1 MTGAQRRAVALLAI
15 GQTLTYAGVYYAFP
29 ALLPAL
35 EAKTGWA
42 KGALA
47 LGPTLSYLL
56 MAGLTPLTGRLV
68 DRGLG
73 GEMLAF
79 LPVPAAMAIALMGF
93 VTGQTQW
100 LALWAVVGISQ
111 AGCLYE
117 TCFSF
122 LIRRLGGEAR
132 RAIVQVTLIAGFSGT
147 IAFPF
152 GHWMAQ
158 AAGAEGAL
166 IGYASMMVLIGV
178 PANIAGVRILR
189 KTTGPAGSERHAAPS
204 GRLRLALSRPAFW
217 ALSALLALAYM
228 NHGILITYVLELFTA
243 RGAGAGE
250 AAFAAAS
257 IGPCQVLG
265 RFLLLMN
272 EARIGNRRATA
283 TALLG
288 LTGAALALWL
298 AGFAP
303 AAIFLTAMLQGA
315 GIGIIS
321 IMRPVLIAEHLG
333 REGFGA
339 ISGAVAVAPILASAA
354 APVVGAWLL
363 DAGAAPL
370 VIATCAG
377 LALAALMI
385 LLRLRPAESG
395 G

>member
-1 MTGAQRRAVALLAI
+1 MALLAV

-35 EAKTGWA
+35 EAATGWTKA
-42 KGALA
+42 TLA

-79 LPVPAAMAIALMGF
+79 LPVPAALAIALMGF
-93 VTGQTQW
+93 VRGEGQW
-100 LALWAVVGISQ
+100 LALWAVVGVAQ

-122 LIRRLGGEAR
+122 LTRRLGGEAR

-152 GHWMAQ
+152 GHWMVQ
-158 AAGAEGAL
+158 ATGAAGAL
-166 IGYASMMVLIGV
+166 IGYACLMIFVGV
-178 PANIAGVRILR
+178 PANIFGVRILR
-189 KTTGPAGSERHAAPS
+189 ATTQRAGAERQPAPR
-204 GRLRLALSRPAFW
+204 GRLREAMARPAFW
-217 ALSALLALAYM
+217 ALSALLSLAYM

-250 AAFAAAS
+250 AALAAAS

-265 RFLLLMN
+265 RFLLLLN

-283 TALLG
+283 IALACLIGTAC
-288 LTGAALALWL
+288 ALWL
-298 AGFAP
+298 AGVAP
-303 AAIFLTAMLQGA
+303 AAIFLAAMFQGA

-321 IMRPVLIAEHLG
+321 IMRPVLIADHLG

-354 APVVGAWLL
+354 APVAGAWLL
-363 DAGAAPL
+363 GMGAAPL

-377 LALAALMI
+377 LALASLAI
-385 LLRLRPAESG
+385 LLRLRPAGSAG
-395 G
+395 

>member
-1 MTGAQRRAVALLAI
+1 MTGAQRGAVALLAI

-35 EAKTGWA
+35 EAATGWSKA
-42 KGALA
+42 TLA

-56 MAGLTPLTGRLV
+56 MAGLTPWTGRLV

-79 LPVPAAMAIALMGF
+79 LPVPAALAIALMGF
-93 VTGQTQW
+93 VTREGQW
-100 LALWAVVGISQ
+100 LALWGLVGVAQ

-122 LIRRLGGEAR
+122 LTRRLGGEAR

-152 GHWMAQ
+152 GHWMAELTG
-158 AAGAEGAL
+158 AAGAL
-166 IGYASMMVLIGV
+166 IGYACLMIFVGV
-178 PANIAGVRILR
+178 PANMIGVRILR
-189 KTTGPAGSERHAAPS
+189 ATTQRAGAERRPAPS
-204 GRLRLALSRPAFW
+204 GKLREAMGRRAFW
-217 ALSALLALAYM
+217 ALSALLALAYL
-228 NHGILITYVLELFTA
+228 NHGILLTYVLELFTA
-243 RGAGAGE
+243 RGAGAGW
-250 AAFAAAS
+250 ATLAAAC

-265 RFLLLMN
+265 RFVLLMN

-283 TALLG
+283 
-288 LTGAALALWL
+288 AALVSLALAAAALWA
-298 AGFAP
+298 AGLAP
-303 AAIFLTAMLQGA
+303 AAVFLTAVFQGA

-321 IMRPVLIAEHLG
+321 IMRPVLIADHLG

-354 APVVGAWLL
+354 APVAGAWLL
-363 DAGAAPL
+363 AAGAAPL
-370 VIATCAG
+370 VIAVCAG
-377 LALAALMI
+377 LALSALLI
-385 LLRLRPAESG
+385 LLQLRPG
-395 G
+395 GAAP